1 MTSVLQHPDTQKLR
15 FDIAWHLE
23 HLKDDAVLLPRLQGL
38 AEHPKFG
45 ALSWYWAP
53 RLYRRNTARF
63 RPFVLRHFA
72 DIAQWPE
79 AQGWQHE
86 VLPWQGA
93 VAQELEPWFAEVDQA
108 DDVLLFRRLYAWR
121 HRQPSGW
128 GLDAHAWRRD
138 LQARFAQAATKA
150 QRARVLEKFDL
161 RQTLDEATAQALYAH
176 DPALAAGFILRKLP
190 SPRGTHAEP
199 MWAELM
205 QQARSRNDGSFRQQV
220 YRRMASVDA
229 WERDALAL
237 CRILDDPAELNTALE
252 QHHPDSRRQDLGEG
266 FARLMQARG
275 LDVLP
280 YVRAHLRDVLAYWGR
295 KGYSLLD
302 QVAGT
307 RGWVDFRIG
316 LVMTCG
322 RPQAYNAA
330 LAETLDG
337 SLDPAER
344 LRRLTLLSGVSQA
357 WHAAGWGVARAHA
370 LDEALALRL
379 YGHHPDLLRTLF
391 KAQLTPTWRESYLEL
406 FERAW
411 AAGDTEITDHLA
423 SRYATRGAWND
434 AKHPGGSDPVVDRA
448 AERLAGLKLAEADFA
463 RRAAAILT
471 RIPAGAIRNHQ
482 ALLRH
487 NRLARLLFQPAPEA
501 FLADPAGVADLVE
514 APEIH
519 VQGLGYRVLAQPGA
533 RARVLAREHL
543 DVLAG
548 ALLRPL
554 KREARMLAL
563 RALDQAA
570 ADDPATAQRV
580 LAAARQAF
588 TLPDAHYPKE
598 ALVGLVGR
606 VLARHPGLEEPG
618 QRRVVHRRFPAP
630 PRVQPAARPAQQA

>member
-1 MTSVLQHPDTQKLR
+1 MTPVLQHPDTRKLR
-15 FDIAWHLE
+15 FDIDWHLE
-23 HLKDDAVLLPRLQGL
+23 HLKDDAVLLPRLDVL

-53 RLYRRNTARF
+53 RLHRRDPARF

-72 DIAQWPE
+72 DIAQWPDTH
-79 AQGWQHE
+79 GWQHE
-86 VLPWQGA
+86 VLPWQGE
-93 VAQELEPWFAEVDQA
+93 VAQELEPWFAQIDA
-108 DDVLLFRRLYAWR
+108 AGDVPLFRKLYAWR

-128 GLDAHAWRRD
+128 GLDAQAWRRD
-138 LQARFAQAATKA
+138 LLAQFTQAATPA
-150 QRARVLEKFDL
+150 QRAKALEKFDL

-176 DPALAAGFILRKLP
+176 DPALAAGFILKKLP
-190 SPRGTHAEP
+190 SPQAATQAVP
-199 MWAELM
+199 LWTALM
-205 QQARSRNDGSFRQQV
+205 QQARSCNDSDLRQQV
-220 YRRMASVDA
+220 YRRMAPVDV

-237 CRILDDPAELNTALE
+237 CRILDDPAELNAALE

-302 QVAGT
+302 QLAST
-307 RGWVDFRIG
+307 RGWVDFRIA

-337 SLDPAER
+337 SLEPGER
-344 LRRLTLLSGVSQA
+344 LRRLTLFSGVSQA
-357 WHAAGWGVARAHA
+357 WHAAGWGLARDHA
-370 LDEALALRL
+370 LDEALALRI
-379 YGHHPDLLRTLF
+379 YGHHPDLVRTVF
-391 KAQLTPTWRESYLEL
+391 KAHITPTWRESYIEL

-411 AAGDTEITDHLA
+411 AAGDAEITDHLA
-423 SRYATRGAWND
+423 SRYATRGAWSD
-434 AKHPGGSDPVVDRA
+434 ARQAGGSDPVVDRV
-448 AERLAGLKLAEADFA
+448 AERLASLRLPEADFA
-463 RRAAAILT
+463 RRAAGILT
-471 RIPAGAIRNHQ
+471 RIPAGSIRNHQ
-482 ALLRH
+482 ALLHH
-487 NRLARLLFQPAPEA
+487 NRLARLLFQPEPQA
-501 FLADPAGVADLVE
+501 FLADPASVCDLIE

-519 VQGLGYRVLAQPGA
+519 VQGLGYRVLALPDTKAQA
-533 RARVLAREHL
+533 LAREHV

-554 KREARMLAL
+554 KREARMQAL

-570 ADDPATAQRV
+570 TDPGTAHRV

-606 VLARHPGLEEPG
+606 LLAHHPGLAEPG
-618 QRRVVHRRFPAP
+618 QGRQVHRRIPAP
-630 PRVQPAARPAQQA
+630 PRAQPAARPGQRA